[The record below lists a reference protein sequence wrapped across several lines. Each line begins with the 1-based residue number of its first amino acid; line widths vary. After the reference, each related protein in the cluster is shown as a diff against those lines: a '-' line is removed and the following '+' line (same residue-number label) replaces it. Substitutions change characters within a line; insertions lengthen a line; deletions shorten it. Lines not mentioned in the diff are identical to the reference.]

1 MKITDRVKELYQS
14 LNQRVDGRVEILKT
28 AIQRFGEQRAAQASA
43 SLSYYALFSLFPLL
57 LALISLGGYFLE
69 SEQVRQQVLDLLYQ
83 GIPVSQDL
91 ITQNLDRVIDA
102 RGSVGFIGLI
112 GLIWSASGVFTGLA
126 YNINLAWPETEPR
139 NFFEKRLVA
148 FTMIAVLILLLVLSI
163 ILQTTMTI
171 LPNLEIPVI
180 SKIEFLKTGLWS
192 LLTNLI
198 PWLLIFSMYLA
209 IYRWVPTRRVDWVAV
224 FWSAL
229 VTATAW
235 KLITNLFTWYLES
248 GLGRY
253 ELVYGSLGTVVAL
266 MFLIYLMSWITLFGA
281 HLCAAIEKWQQEQH
295 SAG

>member
-1 MKITDRVKELYQS
+1 VNITNRAKELYQS
-14 LNQRVDGRVEILKT
+14 FNRRAGGRVDILKT
-28 AIQRFGEQRAAQASA
+28 AIQRFGEQRASQASA
-43 SLSYYALFSLFPLL
+43 GLSYYALFSLFPLL

-126 YNINLAWPETEPR
+126 YNINLAWPKTEPR

-148 FTMIAVLILLLVLSI
+148 FTMIAVLILLLVFSI
-163 ILQTTMTI
+163 ILQTAMTI
-171 LPNLEIPVI
+171 LPSLEIPVI
-180 SKIEFLKTGLWS
+180 SEITFLETGLWS
-192 LLTNLI
+192 LLSNVI
-198 PWLLIFSMYLA
+198 PWLLIFLLYLA
-209 IYRWVPTRRVDWVAV
+209 IYQWVPTRKVDWTAV
-224 FWSAL
+224 LWSAL
-229 VTATAW
+229 ASATAW
-235 KLITNLFTWYLES
+235 KLITSLFTWYLES

-281 HLCAAIEKWQQEQH
+281 HLCAAIEEWQQERH
-295 SAG
+295 KA